1 LIRVIGLRLPFPKI
15 DHQSLDGR
23 LVLRTNSLIIPD
35 FSGEPSGWFAAIMVT

>member
-23 LVLRTNSLIIPD
+23 VVFRTSSLIIRD
-35 FSGEPSGWFAAIMVT
+35 FYGQPSGWFATIMVT